1 MLLVID
7 TGNTHT
13 VFGCVDDNDQIIN
26 TMRLVTDRL
35 ETEYGYASK
44 MKDLLEICDIDKS
57 KITGAIISSV
67 VPLVTASLKKAIKL
81 LFHFEAKVLGENVKT
96 GLEIKL
102 EGGIAPDL
110 EATAVAAKEFYPLP
124 CIIADMGTATTVT
137 VVDKDGAYIG
147 GVIVPG
153 VSTSLNALVDKTSL
167 LPGIAI
173 EPPTK
178 VIATETVDAMKSGVV
193 YGAAGSIDGII
204 DRFIEEMGTKPA
216 SIVTT
221 GGIGKLIAP
230 LCRHD
235 IIVDDN
241 MLLSGLIAI
250 YKMNI

>member
-13 VFGCVDDNDQIIN
+13 VFGCVDDNENIIN
-26 TMRLVTDRL
+26 TMRLRTDQQ
-35 ETEYGYASK
+35 ETEYGYAARI
-44 MKDLLEICDIDKS
+44 KDLLEIADIKKDD
-57 KITGAIISSV
+57 ITGAVISSV

-81 LFHFEAKVLGENVKT
+81 LFSLEPFVIGENVKT
-96 GLEIKL
+96 GLTIKL

-110 EATAVAAKEFYPLP
+110 EAAAVAAKELYPLP

-147 GVIVPG
+147 GAIVPG

-178 VIATETVDAMKSGVV
+178 AIATDTVDAMKSGLV

-204 DRFIEEMGTKPA
+204 DMFVKEMGEEPK
-216 SIVTT
+216 SIVAT
-221 GGIGKLIAP
+221 GGIGRLIAP
-230 LCRHD
+230 ICKHE
-235 IIVDDN
+235 IIVDDD
-241 MLLSGLIAI
+241 MLLKGLIYI
-250 YKMNI
+250 YKMNV